1 MGANDELDGESL
13 FWAVYNAWLCFQFSI
28 FGSLWLLVAVR
39 RQLGIEMAMRR
50 KDLQLKATPQ
60 IAFVLPVKGTHP
72 NSATNWISQ
81 VNRHGYAG
89 AVEFVFVVQED
100 TDPAFVLLK
109 KMQAEG
115 TLPTEGVRV
124 LVAGLT
130 ERTSQKL
137 HNMIHAIENVGPES
151 ELVLMLD
158 DDMLLNKGAVN
169 WLVHE
174 LEDKYCLAASGWSCD
189 VPAVDSIVC
198 HAACMFRLALEI
210 SFSSGWANA
219 AWGGCCMMRR
229 ADLLESVPDGVM
241 YHWKNDGYSDDWII
255 TQVARRHRKRIA
267 NPQCL
272 LFLNLTDFDRL
283 KRLYNFVH
291 RRAARPCAHAHT
303 DTLRCPRH
311 ARARQHPTPP
321 HHPRPRPRRRRR
333 RRRQI
338 FVLDT
343 YIESE
348 GCECH
353 RVESGILP
361 HLLALLGLLFAS
373 TLVTVPVQLGMFCA
387 ADGSWSERAERVDRV
402 LLFSILGGAMPLC
415 YLGAYKAIKAQ
426 GMLIN
431 HLSPE
436 SGKVLE
442 AEAKWSWWRAPLG
455 FFLFNI
461 ITPLCGL
468 EGYWSNS
475 VVWSRVKYFKR
486 RGRLNKIE
494 RIGAPVVHVAPA
506 SPPAVKSQEKLAV
519 EGRLFSAIF
528 TSGHFKAAAAAEA
541 AEAQAEPPQQTNGHR
556 EHDADEIRVEVTT
569 SRPV

>member
-1 MGANDELDGESL
+1 
-13 FWAVYNAWLCFQFSI
+13 
-28 FGSLWLLVAVR
+28 VAVR
-39 RQLGIEMAMRR
+39 RQLGIEMALRR

-174 LEDKYCLAASGWSCD
+174 LEDGHCLAASGWSCD

-291 RRAARPCAHAHT
+291 
-303 DTLRCPRH
+303 
-311 ARARQHPTPP
+311 
-321 HHPRPRPRRRRR
+321 
-333 RRRQI
+333 RQI

-494 RIGAPVVHVAPA
+494 RVGAPVVHVAPA

-528 TSGHFKAAAAAEA
+528 TSGHIKAAAAAEA

-569 SRPV
+569 S